1 MDSFNFLVWS
11 FCTYGHNRGQ
21 VPGPLRDMAFVTM
34 TKLSQECLDWA
45 LCCLTFSRNGIIET
59 TKERKVLY
67 SEEECYFRVC
77 VKAIFRME
85 KAPSLLLNCT
95 ILRLSLGGSASL
107 DLHRSWVR
115 WHGPFRGGWAQRVG
129 CRLSL
134 ATRVIRDKQPD
145 VVNQLGSPGKQVHH
159 CFG

>member
-1 MDSFNFLVWS
+1 M
-11 FCTYGHNRGQ
+11 
-21 VPGPLRDMAFVTM
+21 
-34 TKLSQECLDWA
+34 
-45 LCCLTFSRNGIIET
+45 
-59 TKERKVLY
+59 
-67 SEEECYFRVC
+67 C

-85 KAPSLLLNCT
+85 KAPSLLLNCK
-95 ILRLSLGGSASL
+95 ILRLSLGGSASV

-115 WHGPFRGGWAQRVG
+115 LHGSFRDGWAQRVC

-145 VVNQLGSPGKQVHH
+145 VVNQLGSPGKKIRH